1 MTKVTK
7 TARGSKPIGLGQ
19 SNEIKTFDFSGDALN
34 QGPGPRRWWDI
45 DEMSGGLGSAPSG
58 SNKTDQD
65 SVENSM
71 AAAMVNA
78 ARFIEKS
85 PSEQLRYDLNLL
97 YGSLYEGRE
106 LTNLY
111 QYGGQSMVTG
121 GGANVGPGAVGQI
134 TWNVIRSVVQTVASQ
149 VSRSRPRAR
158 FITSGGSGKQK
169 RRAKK
174 LTTFC
179 DGLFTEARVYEKTQQ
194 AFICAGAFDI
204 AGIQVFREHDR
215 VSVELVR
222 AAEIMIGA
230 NDGIDAKPRAMYRR
244 KFVDRGVLINKFAK
258 GKANEERR
266 NAIMSAHKADP
277 VGDQSGSNLV
287 EVYEAWHLPSGPDAD
302 DGWHIMAIDASA
314 TGSGGRLMVEPYKK
328 KYFPII
334 LFCLDP
340 ALSGPYGVSAAATL
354 LPIQLAVN
362 VALDR
367 IARAQHLACRPG
379 VWVPLASKVAKGQ
392 ITSAVGAVNYYAGNV
407 PPTFYTPQAM
417 SPEVYQ
423 QLERH
428 FEKAFSLYGVNTS
441 VASGTKEAGTTSAVA
456 IRESLDVQTARFAVL
471 SQRWEQLHLDIARIA
486 IDVARDIYLDNKE
499 MMVSAPGTAL
509 LESIDWKDVNL
520 EEDEYVIQAY
530 PTSLLPT
537 TPQGR
542 IDRVNELVTSSI
554 WSPKR
559 GEAAL
564 DDLDIETAM
573 SADRAAEKNAERM
586 CEGMLYDGI
595 YEGPDPTNDL
605 VSCLKIGSQY
615 LDEGRSDKTTPPK
628 NLDLLYRFLDDVAAL
643 QAALAAPP
651 PPPPGAPAPGGPPPG
666 PGGPPGAPPP
676 MPHPAPPPGPPP
688 GPPPASAPPPPAQP
702 GP

>member
-1 MTKVTK
+1 VSTTGK
-7 TARGSKPIGLGQ
+7 TSRGSKPAGV
-19 SNEIKTFDFSGDALN
+19 SKEIKVLDYSGEALN
-34 QGPGPRRWWDI
+34 QGPGPRRWWDMT
-45 DEMSGGLGSAPSG
+45 EMSGLGMQPTTKAD
-58 SNKTDQD
+58 KD
-65 SVENSM
+65 SLYDSM
-71 AAAMVNA
+71 ATAMVNA
-78 ARFIEKS
+78 AKFVEKS

-121 GGANVGPGAVGQI
+121 GGANVGPGAIGQI

-158 FITSGGSGKQK
+158 FITSGGTGKQK

-204 AGIQVFREHDR
+204 AGIQVFQDNDR
-215 VSVELVR
+215 VAVELVR

-244 KFVDRGVLINKFAK
+244 KFVDRGVLIAKFAK
-258 GKANEERR
+258 GPQNEARR

-287 EVYEAWHLPSGPDAD
+287 EVYEAWHLPSAEGAN
-302 DGWHIMAIDASA
+302 DGWHIIGIDGAA
-314 TGSGGRLMVEPYKK
+314 TGGGGRLLCEPYEKR
-328 KYFPII
+328 YFPII

-354 LPIQLAVN
+354 LPIQLSVN

-392 ITSAVGAVNYYAGNV
+392 ISSAVGSVNYYAGNT

-428 FEKAFSLYGVNTS
+428 FEKAFSLYGVNSS
-441 VASGTKEAGTTSAVA
+441 VAAGTKEAGTTSAVA

-471 SQRWEQLHLDIARIA
+471 SQRWEQLHLDIAKIA
-486 IDVARDIYLDNKE
+486 IDIARDIYNKNKE
-499 MMVSAPGTAL
+499 MMVKAPGTAL
-509 LESIDWKDVNL
+509 LESIDWSDVDL

-542 IDRVNELVTSSI
+542 IDRVNELVTSGI

-564 DDLDIETAM
+564 DDLDIESAM
-573 SADRAAEKNAERM
+573 TADRASEKNVERM
-586 CEGMLYDGI
+586 CEAMLYDGK
-595 YEGPDPTNDL
+595 YEGPDPTDDL
-605 VSCLKIGSQY
+605 MACLKIGAQY
-615 LDEGRSDKTTPPK
+615 LAEGRNDDTTPSK
-628 NLDLLYRFLDDVAAL
+628 NLDLLYRFLDDTAAL

-651 PPPPGAPAPGGPPPG
+651 PPAPGSPPPGGPPAPGGAPAPGGPPGHPPG
-666 PGGPPGAPPP
+666 PPAPGGAPPGP
-676 MPHPAPPPGPPP
+676 PPPAAAPPAPPPGP
-688 GPPPASAPPPPAQP
+688 
-702 GP
+702 